1 AQEGANY
8 ILWLRTLKPTIAETG
23 QNKDNGPEGEGP
35 IDLEDVEFRYRQRE
49 SARVLRGISMSIAPG
64 QFVAYVGASGCGKS
78 TLVAL
83 LERFYDP
90 TTGRI
95 CLEGK
100 NIAEMSPR
108 LHRAHMSLVQQEP
121 TLYQGSVRENVSLGL
136 DFEPSEDEIKEACR
150 KANALDFVI
159 SLPEGF
165 DTPCGSRGMQF
176 SGGQRQ
182 RIAIARALIRNPHL
196 LLLDEA
202 TSALDTQSER
212 LVQAA
217 LDEAAMTRTTIAVAH
232 RLSTIRN
239 ADVIFVFAN
248 GKIAEMGTHSELQ
261 RLKGRYYEMCLA
273 QSLDQA

>member
-1 AQEGANY
+1 M
-8 ILWLRTLKPTIAETG
+8 TIE
-23 QNKDNGPEGEGP
+23 
-35 IDLEDVEFRYRQRE
+35 
-49 SARVLRGISMSIAPG
+49 PG

-90 TTGRI
+90 VTGRI
-95 CLEGK
+95 CLARK
-100 NIAEMSPR
+100 DIASMSPR
-108 LHRAHMSLVQQEP
+108 LYRGHMSLVQQEP

-136 DFEPSEDEIKEACR
+136 DFEPSDEQITEACR
-150 KANALDFVI
+150 KANAIDFVV
-159 SLPEGF
+159 SLPEGL

-182 RIAIARALIRNPHL
+182 RIAIARALIRNPKL

-217 LDEAAMTRTTIAVAH
+217 LDEAAMSRTTIAVAH

-239 ADVIFVFAN
+239 AAVIFVFAN
-248 GKIAEMGTHSELQ
+248 GRIAEMGTHAELQ
-261 RLKGRYYEMCLA
+261 RMKGRYYEMCLA